1 MVYVS
6 KQTLSRDART
16 RLDKKLAETFV
27 ALKTLS
33 GGERFLSE
41 LLTPSEHLM
50 LAKRLTA
57 IFMLSEGVSQYR
69 IKQTLRLSS
78 STVARLAHTLDAG
91 GFEHI
96 VHACHK
102 KKDREILWHD
112 LEKMLRLGMPSMGID
127 RWDWLDELYKKK

>member
-6 KQTLSRDART
+6 KQTLSRDTRT
-16 RLDKKLAETFV
+16 RLDKKLAETLV

-33 GGERFLSE
+33 GGTRFLSE

-50 LAKRLTA
+50 LAKRLAA
-57 IFMLSEGVSQYR
+57 IFMLSEDISQYR
-69 IKQTLRLSS
+69 IKQTLQLSS

-96 VHACHK
+96 VHTCHK
-102 KKDREILWHD
+102 KKDREILWRD
-112 LEKMLRLGMPSMGID
+112 LEKILRLGMPPMGKN